1 MNTKFT
7 FYDKDNKLNNAE
19 LILSLEINN
28 KKYIIYELEEEKIS
42 EYDIMHIGEYEE
54 IDNLLC
60 NETAA
65 KVVVK
70 DIVYAGTKIAF
81 NDVSMVVKQDYRY
94 CKFIK
99 SGGDVRMAA
108 L

>member
-54 IDNLLC
+54 IDNIPHIY
-60 NETAA
+60 NVSNDEIEII
-65 KVVVK
+65 KK
-70 DIVYAGTKIAF
+70 QISEITKI
-81 NDVSMVVKQDYRY
+81 
-94 CKFIK
+94 I
-99 SGGDVRMAA
+99 
-108 L
+108 

>member
-1 MNTKFT
+1 MAQI
-7 FYDKDNKLNNAE
+7 DVM
-19 LILSLEINN
+19 LEKTYASNSAQTRI
-28 KKYIIYELEEEKIS
+28 KEQLKYIQEMAIAFKQLQQKINADM
-42 EYDIMHIGEYEE
+42 EEYEE